1 MQLSPRTDVWLHS
14 KLPIDKDEKI
24 LAVYRHHWFA
34 YAASWV
40 LGVVIAAVIL
50 GLAIALTMFGG
61 DAGPIAPYRSQ
72 VLVAGV
78 VLAVVIFAGSFLP
91 VYLRSQ
97 EQLVLTEEAILQVL
111 QPSLFA
117 SKIDQVGLQHIA
129 DVSVRQDMFGTIFGF
144 GHITIETPGEQNNY
158 IFSIVSQP
166 HIVARE
172 VIQAHENYN
181 AALQGGLMPSTLGRQ
196 VVKVPTVDPEQYQQF
211 LAYQQMVAQQQASQQ
226 AAPQA
231 AQTNDPTDAND
242 QQNQQQ

>member
-1 MQLSPRTDVWLHS
+1 MQVSPRTDQWLHS
-14 KLPIDKDEKI
+14 KLPIDNDEKI

-40 LGVVIAAVIL
+40 MGVVIAALIV
-50 GLAIALTMFGG
+50 GVAIVLTMFGG
-61 DAGPIAPYRSQ
+61 DAGPIAPYRAQ
-72 VLVAGV
+72 VLSAAVA
-78 VLAVVIFAGSFLP
+78 LAILILGGSFVP

-129 DVSVRQDMFGTIFGF
+129 DVSVRQDMFGTILGY

-158 IFSIVSQP
+158 IFTIVPQP
-166 HIVARE
+166 HLVARE

-181 AALQGGLMPSTLGRQ
+181 AALQGGLMPTTLGRQ
-196 VVKVPTVDPEQYQQF
+196 VVKVPTIDPQQYQQF
-211 LAYQQMVAQQQASQQ
+211 LAYQQMVNQQQAAS
-226 AAPQA
+226 PA
-231 AQTNDPTDAND
+231 AQDDNPTGGNGPS
-242 QQNQQQ
+242 NQQ

>member
-1 MQLSPRTDVWLHS
+1 MWLHS

-34 YAASWV
+34 YATSWV
-40 LGVVIAAVIL
+40 MGVVIAVVIL
-50 GLAIALTMFGG
+50 GVSIALTMFGG

-72 VLVAGV
+72 VLAAGV
-78 VLAVVIFAGSFLP
+78 ALAVVIFAGSFVP

-97 EQLVLTEEAILQVL
+97 EQLVLTEEAFLQVL

-129 DVSVRQDMFGTIFGF
+129 DVSVRQDMFGTIFGY

-158 IFSIVSQP
+158 QFAIVPQP
-166 HIVARE
+166 HVVARE

-196 VVKVPTVDPEQYQQF
+196 VVKVPTIDPGQYQQF
-211 LAYQQMVAQQQASQQ
+211 LAYQQMVSQQQASQS
-226 AAPQA
+226 AAPQV
-231 AQTNDPTDAND
+231 AQTDDPTAATN
-242 QQNQQQ
+242 QQN